1 MKPKNTKFKK
11 YHAVGLKQSFSYKTH
26 LVYSNYGLAI
36 KEPGII
42 TAPQL
47 ESIILAVKR
56 TLKRKAKIKDTG
68 KILPGHGGF
77 LDRMDGII
85 FALPFSYFLLKL
97 FFKVFISFTTAAF
110 PSKVFVFSN
119 FLITSFNGVSNCDLL
134 IV

>member
-56 TLKRKAKIKDTG
+56 TLKRKAKIILRVFPHQSITKKPQEVRMG
-68 KILPGHGGF
+68 KGKGNVHQ
-77 LDRMDGII
+77 
-85 FALPFSYFLLKL
+85 
-97 FFKVFISFTTAAF
+97 
-110 PSKVFVFSN
+110 
-119 FLITSFNGVSNCDLL
+119 
-134 IV
+134 